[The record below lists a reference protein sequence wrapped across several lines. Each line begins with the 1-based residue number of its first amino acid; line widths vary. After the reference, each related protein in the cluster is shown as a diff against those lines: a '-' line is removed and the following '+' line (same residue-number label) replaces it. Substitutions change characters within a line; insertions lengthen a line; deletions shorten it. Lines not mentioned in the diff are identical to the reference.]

1 MKTHIINK
9 SGYGTI
15 CKTKNRVVAISSEDF
30 VNLSLEF
37 QCKKCLSKISNVTS
51 FLNTSKKTLNN
62 KNDAFALMPNKSLKN
77 RYAITGLQTDIY
89 KPSFRCDITS

>member
-1 MKTHIINK
+1 MKPQNK
-9 SGYGTI
+9 TLNKQSP
-15 CKTKNRVVAISSEDF
+15 K
-30 VNLSLEF
+30 LSHVDNFE
-37 QCKKCLSKISNVTS
+37 KRITVTS